1 MRRFVCLALS
11 AATAATLSLHAPPA
25 AAQAP
30 VQLAAV
36 GAAPAPQPG
45 AGRLVPTHLVIAR
58 AEQPAART
66 PRWPWYAVGGAI
78 LGAGTVTVLV
88 LANCDAGCRDDG
100 GYGYAFGLFVP
111 AAAAVGAVGGAIIGL
126 VVDHTRR
133 AAPE

>member
-1 MRRFVCLALS
+1 
-11 AATAATLSLHAPPA
+11 
-25 AAQAP
+25 
-30 VQLAAV
+30 
-36 GAAPAPQPG
+36 
-45 AGRLVPTHLVIAR
+45 
-58 AEQPAART
+58 
-66 PRWPWYAVGGAI
+66 
-78 LGAGTVTVLV
+78 VTVLV